1 MEISAED
8 FLKQHQNQKKRVSAL
23 KPYLADI
30 VKLRNA
36 GLSLA
41 DVQSFLLQNGVS
53 TSQANISVF
62 LRRQVKERKE
72 RDTPQA
78 QKPESAA
85 TSGSGNA
92 DTQQTIPSSPSKPQI
107 VKRLDWPPLATN
119 TGKPQIPHTY
129 PQKQW
134 TTCRFSLQ

>member
-78 QKPESAA
+78 
-85 TSGSGNA
+85 
-92 DTQQTIPSSPSKPQI
+92 
-107 VKRLDWPPLATN
+107 
-119 TGKPQIPHTY
+119 
-129 PQKQW
+129 
-134 TTCRFSLQ
+134 